1 MQNIN
6 KDSNQI
12 TRGKRKRRIKNNKEN
27 YNNHQKKVN
36 KKTVSMYL
44 AIITLNITG
53 LNVPIKIHSMAV

>member
-1 MQNIN
+1 MNN

-12 TRGKRKRRIKNNKEN
+12 TRGKRRKKNKGN

-53 LNVPIKIHSMAV
+53 LNDPIKIHSVAT